1 MTDFVH
7 LHLHTEYSLLDGA
20 CKVDDLV
27 DHCVKNNIK
36 SIAVTDHGNM
46 YATLYFAELC
56 KKSNIQAIIGCELYM
71 TQDLHDKSANSD
83 FEHLIL
89 LAKNKVGYRNLVKLD
104 SIAFVDGFYYKPRA
118 DYKTLKEHSEGLI
131 CLSACLAGRLPKLL
145 LRGDYEKARAFAL
158 EMKEIFGEDFYI
170 EIQDH
175 GIEEQRRVL
184 PMLVQI
190 ARELDIPLVA
200 TNDVHY
206 INQEDWEMQDVLM
219 CI

>member
-71 TQDLHDKSANSD
+71 TQDLHDKSAS
-83 FEHLIL
+83 L
-89 LAKNKVGYRNLVKLD
+89 LSTAFIISRAQTTRRSKSTAKG
-104 SIAFVDGFYYKPRA
+104 
-118 DYKTLKEHSEGLI
+118 
-131 CLSACLAGRLPKLL
+131 LSAFPRV
-145 LRGDYEKARAFAL
+145 LRGVCRNCSFAAIT
-158 EMKEIFGEDFYI
+158 K
-170 EIQDH
+170 
-175 GIEEQRRVL
+175 RRE
-184 PMLVQI
+184 PS
-190 ARELDIPLVA
+190 R
-200 TNDVHY
+200 
-206 INQEDWEMQDVLM
+206 WK
-219 CI
+219 

>member
-104 SIAFVDGFYYKPRA
+104 SIAF
-118 DYKTLKEHSEGLI
+118 
-131 CLSACLAGRLPKLL
+131 GRRLL
-145 LRGDYEKARAFAL
+145 L
-158 EMKEIFGEDFYI
+158 
-170 EIQDH
+170 
-175 GIEEQRRVL
+175 
-184 PMLVQI
+184 
-190 ARELDIPLVA
+190 
-200 TNDVHY
+200 
-206 INQEDWEMQDVLM
+206 
-219 CI
+219 